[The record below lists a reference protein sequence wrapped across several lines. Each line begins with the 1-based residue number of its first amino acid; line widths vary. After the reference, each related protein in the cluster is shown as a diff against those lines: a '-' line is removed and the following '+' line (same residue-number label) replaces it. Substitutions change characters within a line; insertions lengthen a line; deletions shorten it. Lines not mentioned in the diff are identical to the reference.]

1 MQALSTEGCYH
12 STLFFQY
19 VVKFYLLMSLP
30 EIVSTSICLI
40 KQQKLL
46 SLSYF
51 TKSFLIKLC
60 EVILFGLL

>member
-30 EIVSTSICLI
+30 EIVSMSICLI

-60 EVILFGLL
+60 EVMLFGLL